1 MLSYIARRLL
11 LMPVSLLLVLGIVF
25 LIVRITG
32 DPVEI
37 YLGPE
42 ATQEQIDLLRSELQ
56 LDRPLWEQFAIFLA
70 DVLRGDFGTSIQH
83 KAAALPLVVERL
95 GATVELAAI
104 AFALAIV
111 AGVGLG
117 ILAAVRVD
125 RPADFVISSIAV
137 AGQSMPSFWLGIL
150 LIQLFALDLGWLPTS
165 GRGTAAQLVLPAV
178 TLATFILPNF
188 VLVTRTAILEIARD
202 PFVMAARA
210 RGASEGRILFAHVL
224 PNALNPVISLA
235 GLQVGR
241 LMGGAVVTESIF
253 AWPGVG
259 RLIIASVFQRDL
271 PVVVAAVFIVSLTI
285 VVTNLLVDLAQAT
298 VDARI
303 RLG

>member
-11 LMPVSLLLVLGIVF
+11 LMPVSLLLVLAIVF
-25 LIVRITG
+25 VIVRVTG

-37 YLGPE
+37 FLGPE
-42 ATQEQIDLLRSELQ
+42 ATEDQIQLLRAEMH
-56 LDRPLWEQFAIFLA
+56 LDLPLWEQFAIFIA
-70 DVLRGDFGTSIQH
+70 DVVRGDFGISIQH
-83 KAAALPLVVERL
+83 KAAALPLVLERL
-95 GATVELAAI
+95 GATIELAAA

-111 AGVGLG
+111 VGIGLG

-150 LIQLFALDLGWLPTS
+150 LIQLFALELGWLPTS
-165 GRGTAAQLVLPAV
+165 GRGSVAQLVLPAV

-210 RGASEGRILFAHVL
+210 RGASESRILFTHVL
-224 PNALNPVISLA
+224 PNALNPVISVA

-285 VVTNLLVDLAQAT
+285 VVTNLLVDLAQAS